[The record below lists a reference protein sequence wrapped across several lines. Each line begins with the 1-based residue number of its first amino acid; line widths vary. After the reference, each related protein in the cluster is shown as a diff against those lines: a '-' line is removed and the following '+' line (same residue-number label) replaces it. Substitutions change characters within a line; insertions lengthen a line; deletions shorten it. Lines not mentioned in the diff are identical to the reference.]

1 MNWIEKF
8 YDLLEENRVRHN
20 LLSHMKSNS
29 KETMIEVHSGKDLII
44 HITDE
49 DYDNCFKKAYDD
61 LELKIKWMNA
71 GVLLAKL
78 MIKTNQRKKEK

>member
-8 YDLLEENRVRHN
+8 YDLLEENRVKHN
-20 LLSHMKSNS
+20 LLSHMKSNI

-61 LELKIKWMNA
+61 LELKIKWMNERLEK
-71 GVLLAKL
+71 LLNDYKDS
-78 MIKTNQRKKEK
+78 IKEGA

>member
-1 MNWIEKF
+1 MNYIELF

-20 LLSHMKSNS
+20 LLSHMRMNN

-61 LELKIKWMNA
+61 LEFKIKWMNERLEK
-71 GVLLAKL
+71 LLNDYKDS
-78 MIKTNQRKKEK
+78 IKEGA

>member
-49 DYDNCFKKAYDD
+49 DYDNCFKKAYED
-61 LELKIKWMNA
+61 LIFKVGLLNDRLEKLLNDYKDSIKEGA
-71 GVLLAKL
+71 
-78 MIKTNQRKKEK
+78 